1 MAVARK
7 KNVDS
12 SATGGWF
19 RRRRS
24 QRRDSKLSISHDS
37 TNVQEGKQINS
48 YELQVTGVSH
58 PVNKHQTYKTVKNGG
73 ISKTPTQG
81 LKQKQPWRRTSNQ
94 SKNNLTQSPQDRI
107 SSGQEIPIMPRA
119 AETMPAWLLRLC
131 SLQRYTSVLSFL
143 LVVATL
149 IAYGYTV
156 YSQQLWSKLYRNLQE
171 LQRNERQLT
180 ITNNAL
186 KSKIAAEAEN
196 KSTGL
201 VSPSPASQLFIDA
214 APDSKPDTSSTVV
227 NTIPQQ
233 NSTPIG
239 Y

>member
-1 MAVARK
+1 MQKPGFSQAFTITYSQFQIKVMAVRK

-24 QRRDSKLSISHDS
+24 QRRNSNSSVLHDS
-37 TNVQEGKQINS
+37 TNVQEGKQNNLPTS
-48 YELQVTGVSH
+48 PMTGVSQKG
-58 PVNKHQTYKTVKNGG
+58 NKKQRPRSTS
-73 ISKTPTQG
+73 SKPLG
-81 LKQKQPWRRTSNQ
+81 
-94 SKNNLTQSPQDRI
+94 NLTQSRPLAE
-107 SSGQEIPIMPRA
+107 QEIPVMYNA
-119 AETMPAWLLRLC
+119 AATMPSWLLRLC

-143 LVVATL
+143 LVVSTL

-156 YSQQLWSKLYRNLQE
+156 YSQQLWSKSYRKLQD

-186 KSKIAAEAEN
+186 KTKIAAEAEN
-196 KSTGL
+196 NGAGL
-201 VSPSPASQLFIDA
+201 TSPSPASQIFLPA
-214 APDSKPDTSSTVV
+214 APNLKPDTPSTIV
-227 NTIPQQ
+227 NTPPTP
-233 NSTPIG
+233 NSIPIG

>member
-24 QRRDSKLSISHDS
+24 QRRDLNLSVSHDS
-37 TNVQEGKQINS
+37 TNVQKGKQINS
-48 YELQVTGVSH
+48 SREQVTGVSH
-58 PVNKHQTYKTVKNGG
+58 PGNKQQTYKNRG
-73 ISKTPTQG
+73 ISQTSMSS
-81 LKQKQPWRRTSNQ
+81 LKQKQRSAKTEIQ
-94 SKNNLTQSPQDRI
+94 SKGSLNKSPRSRI
-107 SSGQEIPIMPRA
+107 SSEQGIPVMSS
-119 AETMPAWLLRLC
+119 AEATMPSWLLRLC

-143 LVVATL
+143 LVVAAL
-149 IAYGYTV
+149 IAYGWTV
-156 YSQQLWSKLYRNLQE
+156 YSQQLWSRSYRKLQE

-201 VSPSPASQLFIDA
+201 VSPSPASQIFLPA
-214 APDSKPDTSSTVV
+214 APDSKPDTPSTVI
-227 NTIPQQ
+227 NTPGTE
-233 NSTPIG
+233 NSIPIG

>member
-24 QRRDSKLSISHDS
+24 QLGTSKLSVSHTS
-37 TNVQEGKQINS
+37 TNVQEGKQIS
-48 YELQVTGVSH
+48 SPAPQVTGVS
-58 PVNKHQTYKTVKNGG
+58 KKGHQTYKNGG
-73 ISKTPTQG
+73 ISKTLPKEFNKKQLKSPTPSQSKG
-81 LKQKQPWRRTSNQ
+81 NLNQ
-94 SKNNLTQSPQDRI
+94 SSSIRH
-107 SSGQEIPIMPRA
+107 SSGQEIPVMSSA
-119 AETMPAWLLRLC
+119 AETMPGWLLRLC

-156 YSQQLWSKLYRNLQE
+156 YSQQLWSKLYRDLQS

-186 KSKIAAEAEN
+186 KSKIAGEAEN
-196 KSTGL
+196 KSAGL
-201 VSPSPASQLFIDA
+201 VSPSPASQIFLPA

-227 NTIPQQ
+227 NTPTQ
-233 NSTPIG
+233 NSIPIG

>member
-1 MAVARK
+1 MAVRK

-24 QRRDSKLSISHDS
+24 QRRNSNSSVLHDS
-37 TNVQEGKQINS
+37 TNVQEGKPNNS
-48 YELQVTGVSH
+48 LASPMTGVSQKR
-58 PVNKHQTYKTVKNGG
+58 NKQQTNKNGSTSQTSTFVLNKKQRVRPTS
-73 ISKTPTQG
+73 SKPLG
-81 LKQKQPWRRTSNQ
+81 
-94 SKNNLTQSPQDRI
+94 NLTQSRPLPE
-107 SSGQEIPIMPRA
+107 QEIPVMYNA
-119 AETMPAWLLRLC
+119 AATMPSWLLRLC

-156 YSQQLWSKLYRNLQE
+156 YSQQLWSKSYRKLQD
-171 LQRNERQLT
+171 LQRQERQLT

-186 KSKIAAEAEN
+186 KTKIAAEAEN
-196 KSTGL
+196 KSAGL
-201 VSPSPASQLFIDA
+201 TSPSPASQIFLPA
-214 APDSKPDTSSTVV
+214 ALPSKPETPSTVV
-227 NTIPQQ
+227 NTPQTP
-233 NSTPIG
+233 NSIPIG

>member
-1 MAVARK
+1 MAVRK

-24 QRRDSKLSISHDS
+24 QRRNSNSSVLHDS
-37 TNVQEGKQINS
+37 TNVQEGKQNNLPASQI
-48 YELQVTGVSH
+48 TGVSQKG
-58 PVNKHQTYKTVKNGG
+58 NKQQTYKNGS
-73 ISKTPTQG
+73 ISQTSTQG
-81 LKQKQPWRRTSNQ
+81 LNKKQRPRPTS
-94 SKNNLTQSPQDRI
+94 SKPLGNLTQSRPLAE
-107 SSGQEIPIMPRA
+107 QEIPVMYNA
-119 AETMPAWLLRLC
+119 AATMPSWLLRLC

-143 LVVATL
+143 LVVSTL

-156 YSQQLWSKLYRNLQE
+156 YSQQLWSKSYRKLQD

-186 KSKIAAEAEN
+186 KTKIAAEAEN
-196 KSTGL
+196 KSAGL
-201 VSPSPASQLFIDA
+201 TSPSPASQIFLPA
-214 APDSKPDTSSTVV
+214 APNSKPDTPSTVV
-227 NTIPQQ
+227 NTPQTP
-233 NSTPIG
+233 NSIPIG